1 MVIDKETDR
10 PHERYRELMA
20 EAKAGPTPRG
30 EDRGLVGTPAE
41 VVDALEIYREL
52 GGELFAVKPPKGDDR
67 TLDPFV
73 DEGLP
78 AFE

>member
-1 MVIDKETDR
+1 
-10 PHERYRELMA
+10 
-20 EAKAGPTPRG
+20 
-30 EDRGLVGTPAE
+30 VGTPAE